1 MRIGV
6 IADTHIPDKFHR
18 LNSRVKETLQGVDYI
33 LHCGDVV
40 DTKILEELH
49 EIAPVEAIAGNHDVE
64 RKLDLPRKRILEIA
78 GYRIGMIHGD
88 ELNGLHVNKTQL
100 KEWLYQVI
108 IEPFIY
114 EEGVD
119 LIVFGHYHQPL
130 LESFRVEFLP
140 KNNIGRKLKQD
151 VLIFNPGMPT
161 RNRHLS
167 SMGFIEL
174 NQDGLRVELEVFT
187 YPREY

>member
-6 IADTHIPDKFHR
+6 IADTHIPDKFHV
-18 LNSRVKETLQGVDYI
+18 LSSRIKEALDGVDMI
-33 LHCGDVV
+33 LHCGDLVQME
-40 DTKILEELH
+40 ILDELR
-49 EIAPVEAIAGNHDVE
+49 EIAPVEAIAGNHDLN
-64 RKLDLPRKRILEIA
+64 RNLDLPRKRVLDIS

-100 KEWLYQVI
+100 KEWLYQVLV
-108 IEPFIY
+108 EPFIY
-114 EEGVD
+114 EDGVD

-130 LESFRVEFLP
+130 IESFRVEFLP
-140 KNNIGRKLKQD
+140 KNNSFKKLKQD

-167 SMGFIEL
+167 SIGFIEL
-174 NQDGLRVELEVFT
+174 NKDEIKVELKIFT
-187 YPREY
+187 YPREL